1 MTNLLPKSNLIGIVG
16 PCSAGK
22 STLIRKLQRKGY
34 ICRHIAQEHSYVPQM
49 WQKIVNPLVLIYLD
63 VSYEVSIQR
72 RLLNLTTAE
81 FDEQKKRLRH
91 AYQNADI
98 YIFTDPLSPEEVFAE
113 VLASFEDQDVQP
125 QL

>member
-1 MTNLLPKSNLIGIVG
+1 MTNLPLKSNLIGIVG

-22 STLIRKLQRKGY
+22 STLIRNLQRKGY

-72 RLLNLTTAE
+72 RPLNLTTAE

-98 YIFTDPLSPEEVFAE
+98 SLFTDPLSPEEVFAE
-113 VLASFEDQDVQP
+113 VLASLEDQDVQP

>member
-1 MTNLLPKSNLIGIVG
+1 MTNLAPKRNLIGLVG

-22 STLIRKLQRKGY
+22 STLIRNLQRKGY

-72 RLLNLTTAE
+72 RPLNFTPTE
-81 FDEQKKRLRH
+81 FEEQKKRLRH
-91 AYQNADI
+91 AYQNADF
-98 YIFTDPLSPEEVFAE
+98 YLFTDPLSPEEVYAK
-113 VLASFEDQDVQP
+113 VLASLEDQDVQP

>member
-1 MTNLLPKSNLIGIVG
+1 MTRLPPKSNLIGIVG

-22 STLIRKLQRKGY
+22 STLIRHLQSKGY
-34 ICRHIAQEHSYVPQM
+34 VCRHIAQEHSYVPQM

-63 VSYEVSIQR
+63 VSYEVSIMR
-72 RLLNLTTAE
+72 RPLNLSPAE
-81 FDEQKKRLRH
+81 FEEQKKRLKH

-98 YIFTDPLSPEEVFAE
+98 YLFTDPLSPEEVFAG
-113 VLASFEDQDVQP
+113 VLASLEDQDIQP

>member
-1 MTNLLPKSNLIGIVG
+1 MTNLPPKRNLIGIVG

-22 STLIRKLQRKGY
+22 STLIRNLQRKGY

-72 RLLNLTTAE
+72 RSLNLTTVE

-98 YIFTDPLSPEEVFAE
+98 SLFTDPLSPEEVFAE
-113 VLASFEDQDVQP
+113 VLASLEDQDVQP

>member
-1 MTNLLPKSNLIGIVG
+1 MTNLSPKSNLLGIVG

-22 STLIRKLQRKGY
+22 TTLMRNLQRNGY

-72 RLLNLTTAE
+72 RPLNLTSAE

-98 YIFTDPLSPEEVFAE
+98 YLFTDPLSPEEVFAE
-113 VLASFEDQDVQP
+113 ILASLEDQDVQP

>member
-1 MTNLLPKSNLIGIVG
+1 MTKLPPKSNLIGIVG

-22 STLIRKLQRKGY
+22 STLIRNLQGEGY

-63 VSYEVSIQR
+63 VSYEVSLQR
-72 RLLNLTTAE
+72 RPLNITLSE
-81 FDEQKKRLRH
+81 FEEQKKRLNH
-91 AYQNADI
+91 ACQNADV
-98 YIFTDPLSPEEVFAE
+98 YLFTDPISPEEVFLE
-113 VLASFEDQDVQP
+113 ILTFLKEQEIEP

>member
-1 MTNLLPKSNLIGIVG
+1 MTNLPPKRNLIGLVG

-22 STLIRKLQRKGY
+22 STLIRNLKKKGY
-34 ICRHIAQEHSYVPQM
+34 ICRHIAQEHSNVPQM

-72 RLLNLTTAE
+72 RPLNLTPAE

-98 YIFTDPLSPEEVFAE
+98 YLFTDPLSPEEVFSK
-113 VLASFEDQDVQP
+113 VLATFEDQDVQP

>member
-22 STLIRKLQRKGY
+22 STLIRNLQSRGF

-49 WQKIVNPLVLIYLD
+49 WQKIVNPLMLIYLD
-63 VSYEVSIQR
+63 VSYEVSIHR
-72 RLLNLTTAE
+72 RPLNLSAAE
-81 FDEQKKRLRH
+81 FDEQKKRLEH

-98 YIFTDPLSPEEVFAE
+98 YLFTDPLSPEEVFGD
-113 VLASFEDQDVQP
+113 VLASLEDQNIQP

>member
-1 MTNLLPKSNLIGIVG
+1 MTNLPLKSNLIGIVG

-22 STLIRKLQRKGY
+22 STLIRNLQRKGY

-72 RLLNLTTAE
+72 RPLNLTTAE

-98 YIFTDPLSPEEVFAE
+98 SLFTDPLSPEEVLAE
-113 VLASFEDQDVQP
+113 VLASLEDQDVQP